1 MSVVLTTSLAVLTAT
16 VATIGWW
23 KQRRALIAERA
34 ARRLSAV
41 FQQREHAA
49 DLAAQQDAAIQTLR
63 INLAAELVV
72 AEAERIVDHAYTQT
86 TSSTLREGD
95 DDA

>member
-1 MSVVLTTSLAVLTAT
+1 MLTTMAVLTAT

-34 ARRLSAV
+34 AARLSAV

-86 TSSTLREGD
+86 TSSTFLREGD
-95 DDA
+95 DDV

>member
-1 MSVVLTTSLAVLTAT
+1 MLTTMAVLTAT

-34 ARRLSAV
+34 AARLSAV

-49 DLAAQQDAAIQTLR
+49 DLADVQDTAMQALR
-63 INLAAELVV
+63 ANLAAELVV